1 MEILAGRP
9 VSPGYAKGI
18 AVVSVSDGAVEV
30 PRYRIAQESVDLEL
44 TRFHEALERSRAELQ
59 QLERRVLTELGK
71 TYASIFSAHLDLLHD
86 REFTE
91 RVRQR
96 VRGDLINVEQALDAQ
111 VADLAGLLESLESEY
126 LRERARDIRDLGN
139 RLMRQLVCGA
149 SPAYTRLAPRS
160 ILVARELLPSET
172 IGLDRNHVVGIVTE
186 EGGQNSHAAILAR
199 ALGIPAV
206 TAVSEATTR
215 IAPRSQVFVDGNA
228 GRITVAA
235 TAAAALHLAKLK
247 SDYDHASTA
256 AVDAEGLACVTQD
269 GEHVRLL
276 GNLNR
281 AEEISLVESH
291 HLDGVGLFRTEFLYL
306 DSPVP
311 PSCQRQREVY
321 ERLAARLHGRTLT
334 IRTLDLGGDKLPKFL
349 VPQHEPNPSL
359 GVRGLRFS
367 LTRPDLFVPQLRA
380 LLLAGRLGNLRILFP
395 MVLGESDLAL
405 AIRQVERLAQEADLD
420 KSPRLGAMIETP
432 SALFSL
438 KEILQ
443 QVDFVSIGTND
454 LTQFMLAADR
464 ESTCLGDDCS
474 MLHPSLLRAVHQV
487 VEMCDDAGREL
498 TVCGEAAGDPDTACL
513 LLGLGVRQLSMSPG
527 RAARVRMR
535 VRQTQMS
542 QLVELAQRAVEAD
555 SPATVKAA
563 LEQAFREAS
572 HETAGA
578 PLRSRRK

>member
-1 MEILAGRP
+1 MEILTGRP

-18 AVVSVSDGAVEV
+18 AVVSVSEGAVEV
-30 PRYRIAQESVDLEL
+30 PRYRIAQEDVAQEL
-44 TRFHEALERSRAELQ
+44 ARFHEALERSRAELQ

-71 TYASIFSAHLDLLHD
+71 TYASIFSAHLDLLQD

-96 VRGDLINVEQALDAQ
+96 VQVDLINVEQALDAQ
-111 VADLAGLLESLESEY
+111 VADLAGLLGSLENEY

-149 SPAYTRLAPRS
+149 SQAYLRLAPHS
-160 ILVARELLPSET
+160 IIIARELLPSET
-172 IGLDRNHVVGIVTE
+172 MGLDRNHVVGIVTE
-186 EGGQNSHAAILAR
+186 EGGENSHAAILAR

-206 TAVSEATTR
+206 TAVSDATAR
-215 IAPRSQVFVDGNA
+215 IAPGSQVFVDGNA

-235 TAAAALHLAKLK
+235 TAAAAMHLAKLK
-247 SDYDHASTA
+247 SDYDDASAA
-256 AVDAEGLACVTQD
+256 AVDAERLECVTQD

-281 AEEISLVESH
+281 AEEVSLVELH

-306 DSPVP
+306 DSPEP
-311 PSCQRQREVY
+311 PTCQRQREVY
-321 ERLAARLHGRTLT
+321 ERLAARLGGRTLT

-349 VPQHEPNPSL
+349 FPQHEANPSL
-359 GVRGLRFS
+359 GLRGLRFS
-367 LTRPDLFVPQLRA
+367 LARPELFVPQLRA
-380 LLLAGRLGNLRILFP
+380 LLTAGRQGNLRIMFP
-395 MVLGESDLAL
+395 MVLGESDLGS
-405 AIRQVERLAQEADLD
+405 AIRQVERLAQELDLD
-420 KSPRLGAMIETP
+420 QPPRLGAMIETP

-464 ESTCLGDDCS
+464 DAADLGDDYS
-474 MLHPSLLRAVHQV
+474 VLHPSMLRAIRQV
-487 VEMCDDAGREL
+487 VEMCDDAAREL
-498 TVCGEAAGDPDTACL
+498 SVCGEAAGDPDTACL

-527 RAARVRMR
+527 RAARVRLR
-535 VRQTQMS
+535 VRQMQMS
-542 QLVELAQRAVEAD
+542 RLVELARQTLEAD
-555 SPATVKAA
+555 SPATVKALLA
-563 LEQAFREAS
+563 QVLREAS
-572 HETAGA
+572 RETAGSGS
-578 PLRSRRK
+578 RSSRK